1 MEAVHRHPSH
11 PAILAR
17 LKRAE
22 GQLRAAIG
30 MIDGGLP
37 CLDVAAQRRAVEC
50 AVECAVAEA
59 KRTLIFDHVDHCLD
73 GAAPADL
80 AELKAIATHR

>member
-50 AVECAVAEA
+50 AVAEA
-59 KRTLIFDHVDHCLD
+59 KRTLIFDHMDHCLD

-80 AELKAIATHR
+80 AKLKAIATHR